1 MVIRKD
7 ANYKGEKTTTK
18 EKETALNKN
27 QKLNVVKT
35 EQRKA
40 KKIQFLCR

>member
-1 MVIRKD
+1 MAIRKD
-7 ANYKGEKTTTK
+7 ANYKGEKTTIK

-35 EQRKA
+35 ELRKA
-40 KKIQFLCR
+40 KKVQFPCR